1 MSDYVCAIGGINA
14 DVKGVSA
21 GHSEDSHPGKVIV
34 TPGGV
39 ARNISEN
46 LARLGL
52 NVYLFGCAGDDILGR
67 LVLEITEK
75 AGVNTERIIVTQDKR
90 TGIYLSVSDENGN
103 LIRALND
110 MKETAAMIDR
120 EYIEKNLEFILRSRM
135 IILDTNLES
144 EVLTYLTSA
153 AYGKKVPVFID
164 AVSSSKAR
172 KVMSVKSEIEYL
184 SLNASE
190 YRSLFG
196 RDYESGKHHPHESA
210 SIRNILV
217 RNGVKGAALLTGNDE
232 IFTDAAATEVVEPNG
247 AGDAFNS
254 GFIYGILKGS
264 GKKDSLIYGKCA
276 SKFVLESECSAG
288 GNLNADNLENLF
300 NETKRKT

>member
-46 LARLGL
+46 LALLGM

-67 LVLEITEK
+67 LVLESTEK
-75 AGVNTERIIVTQDKR
+75 AGVNTERVIVSQNRK

-110 MKETAAMIDR
+110 MRETSAMIGR
-120 EYIEKNLEFILRSRM
+120 EYFEKNLEFILRSRM
-135 IILDTNLES
+135 IILDTNLEA
-144 EVLTYLTSA
+144 EVLTYITSA
-153 AYGKKVPVFID
+153 AEGKKIPVFVD
-164 AVSSSKAR
+164 AVSSSKVT

-196 RDYESGKHHPHESA
+196 RDYESGKHNPRESA
-210 SIRNILV
+210 NIKNILV
-217 RNGVKGAALLTGNDE
+217 RNGAKGATLLTGNNE
-232 IFTDAAATEVVEPNG
+232 SFTDAAAAEVVEPNG

-264 GKKDSLIYGKCA
+264 GKGDSMTYGKCA

-288 GNLNADNLENLF
+288 GNLNADNLESLF